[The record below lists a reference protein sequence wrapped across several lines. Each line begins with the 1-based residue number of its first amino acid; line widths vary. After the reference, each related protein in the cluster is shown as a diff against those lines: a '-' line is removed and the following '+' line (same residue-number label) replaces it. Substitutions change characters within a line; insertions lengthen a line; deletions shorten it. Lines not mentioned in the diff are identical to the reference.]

1 MVSLRGK
8 LAEAMYMEE
17 TEMIEVLNYIMRKL
31 GTSDMDE
38 DAKRKA
44 ILLLNGLYEDT
55 LRHSRII
62 SESLM
67 RMAD

>member
-8 LAEAMYMEE
+8 LAEALYMEE

-31 GTSDMDE
+31 GTTDMDE
-38 DAKRKA
+38 DAKRKV
-44 ILLLNGLYEDT
+44 IVLLNKLYEDT
-55 LRHSRII
+55 LRHSKII

-67 RMAD
+67 KMAD